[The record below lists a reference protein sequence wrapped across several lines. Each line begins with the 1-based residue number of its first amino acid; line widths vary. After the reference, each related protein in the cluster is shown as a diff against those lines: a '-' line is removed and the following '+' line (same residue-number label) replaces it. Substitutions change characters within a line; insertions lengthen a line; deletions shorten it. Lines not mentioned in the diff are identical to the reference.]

1 MAGWAGPGFCFSSNA
16 HFRKNDHQGDFLLF
30 LISICLLLCS
40 SCFKTFCMFAF
51 VCIFALIYKV
61 TSSMSQGSSGGKLL
75 IDWRR
80 FLLLAKKKRVLGI
93 SIILITM
100 NNCFIFRLAFVS
112 FKLKKK
118 YIMNWISIIFGHSLM
133 FRVSDQPT
141 NRLGVVKVTNRNATQ
156 FNVQMIES
164 ETCPMI

>member
-1 MAGWAGPGFCFSSNA
+1 
-16 HFRKNDHQGDFLLF
+16 
-30 LISICLLLCS
+30 
-40 SCFKTFCMFAF
+40 MFAF

-112 FKLKKK
+112 FKTKKK
-118 YIMNWISIIFGHSLM
+118 IYNELDLDSLWP
-133 FRVSDQPT
+133 FIDVSCVWSTDESVGCRKSYKSKCYAIQRSNDRIRDLSNDLDSHPQQQ
-141 NRLGVVKVTNRNATQ
+141 NIRLSMAFSAKWKLWK
-156 FNVQMIES
+156 
-164 ETCPMI
+164 